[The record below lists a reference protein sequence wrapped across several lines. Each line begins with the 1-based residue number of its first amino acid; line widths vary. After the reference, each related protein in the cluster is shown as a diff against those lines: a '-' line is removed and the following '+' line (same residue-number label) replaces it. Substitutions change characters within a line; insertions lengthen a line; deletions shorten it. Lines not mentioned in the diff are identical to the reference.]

1 MGHTDAVRCV
11 AAIPGGATFA
21 SSSNDGTI
29 IIFALE
35 TGDALITLHGH
46 TSFVYSLAFLP
57 EREELVSVG
66 EDRTMRI
73 WNETGANIQTVPI
86 PATSV
91 WAVGVV
97 GNGDLVTGS
106 SDGAVRVWTRD
117 ETRVAG
123 LEERKALEDEI
134 GKQKVDQ

>member
-73 WNETGANIQTVPI
+73 WNETGANIQTIPI

>member
-1 MGHTDAVRCV
+1 
-11 AAIPGGATFA
+11 
-21 SSSNDGTI
+21 
-29 IIFALE
+29 
-35 TGDALITLHGH
+35 
-46 TSFVYSLAFLP
+46 
-57 EREELVSVG
+57 
-66 EDRTMRI
+66 MRI
-73 WNETGANIQTVPI
+73 WNETGANIQTIPI